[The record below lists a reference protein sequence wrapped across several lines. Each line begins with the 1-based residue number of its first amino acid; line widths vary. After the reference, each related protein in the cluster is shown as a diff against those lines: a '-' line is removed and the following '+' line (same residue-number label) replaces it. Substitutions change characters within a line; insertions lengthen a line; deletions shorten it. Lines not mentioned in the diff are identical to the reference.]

1 MYDFKKRSEGAVY
14 AMACGLFLEK
24 HTRSVV
30 VMKKKREEAGEVF
43 IYAAG
48 SHGIMRSMVC
58 FEKRS
63 READHA
69 ISRCSL

>member
-1 MYDFKKRSEGAVY
+1 
-14 AMACGLFLEK
+14 LEK
-24 HTRSVV
+24 HTRSVI
-30 VMKKKREEAGEVF
+30 VMKKKREEAEEVF

-69 ISRCSL
+69 ISRYSLSESRTNSCYVREIDLDTA